1 MKSDEVYVKH
11 IRDAISTSQ
20 EYVAGM
26 SEDDFLQSK
35 VVQGAVIRELEII
48 GEATKHLSEEYR
60 TLHAYIPWKDMAG
73 MRDKLIHHYFGVD
86 LAEVWKTVKDDLPE
100 IHEALK

>member
-1 MKSDEVYVKH
+1 MKSDEAYVKH

-26 SEDDFLQSK
+26 SEDDFLQN
-35 VVQGAVIRELEII
+35 
-48 GEATKHLSEEYR
+48 
-60 TLHAYIPWKDMAG
+60 
-73 MRDKLIHHYFGVD
+73 KLIHHYFGVD

-100 IHEALK
+100 IHEALKS